1 MDDNSFGLQMKDF
14 LATPCGQELET
25 RFLIRRELI
34 INKGKRIRS
43 EGKDIRVW
51 AELAG
56 ADGMWSIIS
65 NAVNCTKQKEEVE
78 IED

>member
-25 RFLIRRELI
+25 RFMIRRELI
-34 INKGKRIRS
+34 ISKGKRIRG

-56 ADGMWSIIS
+56 LDGFWSMIQ
-65 NAVNCTKQKEEVE
+65 NVVNQTKQKEME

>member
-25 RFLIRRELI
+25 RFMIRREMI

-56 ADGMWSIIS
+56 LDGFWSIIS
-65 NAVNCTKQKEEVE
+65 NAVDSTKKQKEME